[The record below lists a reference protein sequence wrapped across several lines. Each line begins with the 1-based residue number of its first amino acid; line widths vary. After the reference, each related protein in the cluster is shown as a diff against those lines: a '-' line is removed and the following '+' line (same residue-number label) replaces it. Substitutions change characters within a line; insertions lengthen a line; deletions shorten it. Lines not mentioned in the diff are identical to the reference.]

1 MLEQIYWIAGII
13 VAVVAVIGLLR
24 WRKSQSA
31 NINQNATVS
40 GQKNTVNQS
49 MDNKV
54 SEGNRDQ

>member
-1 MLEQIYWIAGII
+1 MLEQVYWIAGII
-13 VAVVAVIGLLR
+13 VAIVAVLGLMR

-31 NINQNATVS
+31 DINQNATVS
-40 GQKNTVNQS
+40 GQRNTVNQN